1 MVRLKLSKVY
11 NWQNIISCYTNIIKE
26 VQGKT
31 LIDKKR
37 QIKLDLS
44 FFRLNFR
51 LLKLQ
56 KILYNSL

>member
-1 MVRLKLSKVY
+1 MVRLKLSRVY
-11 NWQNIISCYTNIIKE
+11 NCYLNIIKKVKE
-26 VQGKT
+26 KT

-51 LLKLQ
+51 
-56 KILYNSL
+56 

>member
-1 MVRLKLSKVY
+1 MAKLKLSKVY

-26 VQGKT
+26 VQGKI

-51 LLKLQ
+51 
-56 KILYNSL
+56 